1 MTRFTSGHQTP
12 MDERAPR
19 YVPVRYRGRSRMLFR
34 AAVEDRSDEVVIPVV
49 NASVAVTLADLLN
62 REERGE
68 PLPDAAPAPPLSPFA
83 AVNPDG
89 GVGPP
94 FFVVWATGAA
104 RRFMAV
110 TRERA
115 DAEHLASLLNHVG
128 YHVHTSAMRTWF
140 GWPAVANDRGD
151 LRRLAD
157 PTLPPNQRRRPPSQS
172 SPGL

>member
-1 MTRFTSGHQTP
+1 
-12 MDERAPR
+12 
-19 YVPVRYRGRSRMLFR
+19 MLFR
-34 AAVEDRSDEVVIPVV
+34 AAVEDRSAEVVIPVV

-68 PLPDAAPAPPLSPFA
+68 SLPNAAPAPPLAPFA

-110 TRERA
+110 THERA

-128 YHVHTSAMRTWF
+128 YHVQTSPIRTWF
-140 GWPAVANDRGD
+140 GWPAVASNRADRG
-151 LRRLAD
+151 RLGA
-157 PTLPPNQRRRPPSQS
+157 PILPPNQRRRPQPKQA